1 MMAIIFSPISRL
13 LTDIGEF
20 ITGMSPS
27 NDAWAY
33 TTFCGCPVMVR

>member
-1 MMAIIFSPISRL
+1 MTATIFSPISRV

-27 NDAWAY
+27 NDACAY
-33 TTFCGCPVMVR
+33 TDLLRMPVMVR